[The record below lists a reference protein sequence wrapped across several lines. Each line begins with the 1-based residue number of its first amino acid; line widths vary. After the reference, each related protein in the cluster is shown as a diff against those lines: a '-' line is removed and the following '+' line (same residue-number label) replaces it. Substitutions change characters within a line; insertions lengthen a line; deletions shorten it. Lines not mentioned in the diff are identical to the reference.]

1 MIKINAKECN
11 TNIKI
16 EDVIGFALPTA
27 VGILDQTGT
36 YLSMF
41 WVDDVTYEV
50 NELSE
55 YDIGDDSTLAE
66 MVSKLNICEPS
77 NIIKVFEKQDDFTI
91 NINF

>member
-1 MIKINAKECN
+1 MIKINAKDCK

-16 EDVIGFALPTA
+16 EDIIGFALNGG
-27 VGILDQTGT
+27 VGVLDSTGT

-41 WVDDVTYEV
+41 WRDDVTYEI

-55 YDIGDDSTLAE
+55 YDIGDDNTLAE

-77 NIIKVFEKQDDFTI
+77 EIIKVFEKNDDFTI